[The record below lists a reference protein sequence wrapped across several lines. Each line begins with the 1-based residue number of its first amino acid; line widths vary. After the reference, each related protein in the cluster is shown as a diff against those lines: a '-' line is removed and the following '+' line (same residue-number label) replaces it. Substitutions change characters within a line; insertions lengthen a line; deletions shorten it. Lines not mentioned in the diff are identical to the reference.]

1 MLNSGVFFAL
11 FIFLQA
17 QGLLVLVQS
26 IVLSPGYLHCSESVS
41 HWHIRELAASAIA
54 EIVG

>member
-1 MLNSGVFFAL
+1 MFL
-11 FIFLQA
+11 FVLQA

-41 HWHIRELAASAIA
+41 HWHIRELAAVAIA